1 MLSSGTTGPILN
13 PMINRAIVLA
23 VLLLMT
29 LASEIG
35 PAGATT
41 GAYRPDAWIKL
52 CGLSTGC
59 TIDPLPHP
67 WKGNDIYNT
76 TGAKQTITHGIEEME
91 GIRVWIRLQ
100 NDGTSDDTLVVQG
113 CQGSKHFTVNKVLL
127 GKQKRPKFGTT
138 DVTKEFK
145 NGTLTFPLSASD
157 ADSAVFTL
165 NIIATTKTQ
174 GVSYRCPVTISSQ
187 GDPTLTDTIAVKLT
201 TV

>member
-1 MLSSGTTGPILN
+1 MK
-13 PMINRAIVLA
+13 RAIVLV
-23 VLLLMT
+23 VLLSMALST
-29 LASEIG
+29 QIG
-35 PAGATT
+35 PAMATT

-67 WKGNDIYNT
+67 WKGNDVYNT
-76 TGAKQTITHGIEEME
+76 TGAKQTISHAIEEME

-145 NGTLTFPLSASD
+145 NGTLTFPLAASD

-165 NIIATTKTQ
+165 NIIATTKIQ

-187 GDPTLTDTIAVKLT
+187 GDPTLTDTIAVTLT

>member
-1 MLSSGTTGPILN
+1 MLK
-13 PMINRAIVLA
+13 RAIVLA
-23 VLLLMT
+23 ALLTMALST
-29 LASEIG
+29 EIG
-35 PAGATT
+35 PAQATT

-67 WKGNDIYNT
+67 WLGNNIYNT
-76 TGAKQTITHGIEEME
+76 TGAKQSISHKIEEGE
-91 GIRVWIRLQ
+91 GVRYWIRLQ

-113 CQGSKHFTVNKVLL
+113 CQGSKNFTVNKVLL
-127 GKQKRPKFGTT
+127 GKQKRPKSGTT
-138 DVTKEFK
+138 NVTNAFL
-145 NGTLTFPLSASD
+145 NGTLKFPLSAND

-174 GVSYRCPVTISSQ
+174 GVSYRCPVTITSQ
-187 GDPTLTDTIAVKLT
+187 SDPTLTDTVAVSLT

>member
-1 MLSSGTTGPILN
+1 M
-13 PMINRAIVLA
+13 MKRAVVLA
-23 VLLLMT
+23 VLLLMP
-29 LASEIG
+29 LASDIG
-35 PAGATT
+35 PAAATA

-52 CGLSTGC
+52 CGLSDGC

-67 WKGNDIYNT
+67 WKGNDVYNT
-76 TGAKQTITHGIEEME
+76 TGAKQSIKHNIEEME

-113 CQGSKHFTVNKVLL
+113 CQGSNHFTVNKVLL
-127 GKQKRPKFGTT
+127 GKQKRPRFGTT
-138 DVTKEFK
+138 DVTRQFK
-145 NGTLTFPLSASD
+145 NGTLSFDLAANDANSAI
-157 ADSAVFTL
+157 FTL

-187 GDPTLTDTIAVKLT
+187 GDPTLTDTIAVSLT